1 MISTNL
7 HHRLQITYRSEMDPN
22 QSSSSKA
29 DRKTIEKNRR
39 THTKGLYTELG
50 SLIPR
55 QNHRLDQAKSLTD
68 QLDEAEKYIKKLQG
82 KLEKMKEKRERLMR
96 DNPHARL
103 YGGLATR
110 AQIEIHESGDALV
123 LNLVTDLECEFMFN
137 ETIRTC
143 HEEGL
148 DIINASFSVTEN
160 SVFHTIHSKVG
171 EYAEEGA
178 IARATEKLNTFVA
191 GSTST

>member
-1 MISTNL
+1 
-7 HHRLQITYRSEMDPN
+7 MDPN

-39 THTKGLYTELG
+39 THMKGLYTELG

-96 DNPHARL
+96 DNPNARL

-123 LNLVTDLECEFMFN
+123 LCLMRLFECVMK
-137 ETIRTC
+137 
-143 HEEGL
+143 EGL

-178 IARATEKLNTFVA
+178 ISRATEKLNTFVA
-191 GSTST
+191 GST